1 MLFRKTPTSERD
13 NYVYRFNDGTVSVI
27 AEMTA
32 EEPDQQKD
40 IPTESEVEAVME
52 KKNGFMA
59 KIAELKRCNEVLVA
73 ILETLMEIFSG
84 IETEPVKIFCTAFKV
99 IIIISSI
106 IMWVRTVIHKHCKK
120 KNKDCKERVSEKEEA
135 LQ

>member
-13 NYVYRFNDGTVSVI
+13 NYVYRFNDGMVSVI
-27 AEMTA
+27 AEVTA

-52 KKNGFMA
+52 QKNEFMT
-59 KIAELKRCNEVLVA
+59 KTAEIRRCGEVLVV
-73 ILETLMEIFSG
+73 ILEVLIEIFSG
-84 IETEPVKIFCTAFKV
+84 TDMGPVKIFCTTIKV

-106 IMWVRTVIHKHCKK
+106 ILWVGTIIHERRK
-120 KNKDCKERVSEKEEA
+120 KNNKECEERVSKREKA
-135 LQ
+135 TR